1 MVNLLGLSADQAE
14 PLEERLSKLRSIEAL
29 HLHWYGK
36 DEIPGRKVGHVTTL
50 LKGHSAD
57 ERSERGQQ
65 MLESIR
71 EIWPLPLNW

>member
-1 MVNLLGLSADQAE
+1 MVNLLGLSPDQE
-14 PLEERLSKLRSIEAL
+14 PSLENRLTQLRSNEAL

-50 LKGHSAD
+50 LNGSTAV
-57 ERSERGQQ
+57 ERAEHGQK
-65 MLESIR
+65 MLQCIR